1 LAAGKRELDR
11 RLPGVCPLQLVV
23 AASRLPGVCP
33 LQLVVAAMELSD
45 PGARG
50 NSDRINQ
57 RD

>member
-11 RLPGVCPLQLVV
+11 
-23 AASRLPGVCP
+23 RLPGVCP